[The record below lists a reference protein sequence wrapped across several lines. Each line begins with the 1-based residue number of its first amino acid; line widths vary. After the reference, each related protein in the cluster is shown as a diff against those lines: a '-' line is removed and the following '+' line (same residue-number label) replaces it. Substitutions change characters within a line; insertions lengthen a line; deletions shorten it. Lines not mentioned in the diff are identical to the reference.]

1 MGDQRFAIV
10 LTAFGESSADITGIY
25 FPGSYA
31 SLKEKPYYQEV
42 VQNLLRTNPFLSE
55 GKTR

>member
-1 MGDQRFAIV
+1 LSHDQRCAITLNNFEDSFAN
-10 LTAFGESSADITGIY
+10 ITVVY

-42 VQNLLRTNPFLSE
+42 VKELL
-55 GKTR
+55 KTTAP